1 MKIVV
6 TCQPAVGHF
15 HAVAPLARAAVR
27 AGHEVV
33 VVTGRGMGKWVR
45 DGGFD
50 VVETGPEWLS
60 GRPRAGS
67 FDNESRRLRLMSMGT
82 AALLPG
88 IVDALRTF
96 GADLLVHES
105 LEWAGPLAAD
115 VAGVPFATLGQLPR
129 MPRAL
134 QAEALAQPWNSA
146 RERLGLPAD
155 PKLERLCPYL
165 YLDAYLP
172 SMQPLS
178 EDPLLWF
185 GSREE
190 DAIAHPVRPPLWQ
203 AAAATLPDWL
213 SEPDGRPLVYVTMGT
228 AFNTEPELFA
238 TVANALRGG
247 DFRVVLT
254 VGKGVDPSG
263 LDGDGVHAS
272 EYLPQSQVLPKADA
286 VVHHSGYL
294 TTVGALAHGLPM
306 VLLPVAVDQPYHAH
320 RLSAAGAGIR
330 LDARK
335 LTTGLVRA
343 AVEETLREPLYRA
356 NANRLRAELWSMP
369 AEDEAVGLLET
380 LGASGEPVRRD
391 GARVPAAASP
401 S

>member
-15 HAVAPLARAAVR
+15 HAVAPLALAAVR

-45 DGGFD
+45 DAGFD
-50 VVETGPEWLS
+50 AVETGPEWLA

-67 FDNESRRLRLMSMGT
+67 FDNERRRLRLMSMGT

-88 IVDALRTF
+88 IVDALRTL

-115 VAGVPFATLGQLPR
+115 VAGVPFASLGQLPR

-134 QAEALAQPWNSA
+134 QAEALAPPWNSA

-203 AAAATLPDWL
+203 AAAETLPDWL

-263 LDGDGVHAS
+263 LDGDGVHAV

-330 LDARK
+330 LDARN
-335 LTTGLVRA
+335 LTAGLVRD

-369 AEDEAVGLLET
+369 AEDEAVGLLEE
-380 LGASGEPVRRD
+380 LGASGEPVRR
-391 GARVPAAASP
+391 AAG
-401 S
+401 